1 MNLLLLEP
9 ADLQDNRQ
17 DNQQEPQAVITDTRR
32 LKHIH
37 QTLDLKI
44 GDSIKVGVRDGMK
57 GTALIAHI
65 ATDAVTLNQFM
76 LDTPPPAKL
85 PLTLVL
91 ALPRPLVL
99 RRLITDAVTMGVER
113 LVLLNSRCV
122 EKSYWQS
129 QVFDELQ
136 QIVVLGLEQAGDT
149 VAPIIELRP
158 RFRPFVEDE
167 LPALVQGKT
176 AIVAHPYATAV
187 APIGLT
193 TPCVLVVGAE
203 GGFIPFEIDLL
214 EKSGCQ
220 SVSLGQRILRTET
233 AVPLLIGRL
242 MG

>member
-1 MNLLLLEP
+1 MNLLLLEQD
-9 ADLQDNRQ
+9 DLLSD
-17 DNQQEPQAVITDTRR
+17 DDSHVESHQATITDARR

-37 QTLDLKI
+37 QTLNLKV
-44 GDSIKVGVRDGMK
+44 GDSIKVGVRDGLK
-57 GTALIAHI
+57 GTAQVAEITPESVSFSHL
-65 ATDAVTLNQFM
+65 V
-76 LDTPPPAKL
+76 LDTPPPAKI

-99 RRLITDAVTMGVER
+99 RRLIMDAVTMGVER

-167 LPALVQGKT
+167 LPALVEGKT
-176 AIVAHPYATAV
+176 AIVAHPYATTV

>member
-1 MNLLLLEP
+1 MNILLIEH
-9 ADLQDNRQ
+9 ADINGFEATL
-17 DNQQEPQAVITDTRR
+17 TDPRR

-37 QTLDLKI
+37 ETLKLKV
-44 GDSIKVGVRDGMK
+44 GDSIKIGVRDGLK
-57 GTALIAHI
+57 GNAQIVDISPERVVLG
-65 ATDAVTLNQFM
+65 DMQ
-76 LDTPPPAKL
+76 LDTPPPAKI

-99 RRLITDAVTMGVER
+99 RRLITDAVTMGVEH
-113 LVLLNSRCV
+113 LVLLNSRAV

-149 VAPIIELRP
+149 IAPIIELRP

-167 LPALVQGKT
+167 LPALVEGKT
-176 AIVAHPYATAV
+176 AVVAHPYATQV

>member
-9 ADLQDNRQ
+9 ADICD
-17 DNQQEPQAVITDTRR
+17 QQATLTDLRR

-37 QTLDLKI
+37 ETLKLKV
-44 GDSIKVGVRDGMK
+44 GDSIKIGVRDGWK
-57 GTALIAHI
+57 GSAQIAEI
-65 ATDAVTLNQFM
+65 TSERVVLSDMV
-76 LDTPPPAKL
+76 LDTQPPAKI

-113 LVLLNSRCV
+113 LVLLNSRAV

-136 QIVVLGLEQAGDT
+136 QLVVLGLEQAGDT
-149 VAPIIELRP
+149 IAPIIELRP

-167 LPALVQGKT
+167 LPALVEGKT
-176 AIVAHPYATAV
+176 AIVAHPYATQV

-193 TPCVLVVGAE
+193 SSCVLVVGAE

>member
-1 MNLLLLEP
+1 MNLLLLE
-9 ADLQDNRQ
+9 QDDFQ
-17 DNQQEPQAVITDTRR
+17 SDESHQTTITDARR

-37 QTLDLKI
+37 QTLNLTV
-44 GDSIKVGVRDGMK
+44 GDSIKVGVRDGLR
-57 GTALIAHI
+57 GTAQ
-65 ATDAVTLNQFM
+65 VTAITSDSVTFNNFV
-76 LDTPPPAKL
+76 LDTPPPAKI

-99 RRLITDAVTMGVER
+99 RRLIMDVVTMGVER

-129 QVFDELQ
+129 QVLDEMPH
-136 QIVVLGLEQAGDT
+136 IVTLGLEQAGDT
-149 VAPIIELRP
+149 VAPVIELRP

-176 AIVAHPYATAV
+176 ALVAHPYATAV

-193 TPCVLVVGAE
+193 TPCLLVVGAE

-214 EKSGCQ
+214 QKSGCQ

>member
-17 DNQQEPQAVITDTRR
+17 DQQHEPQAVITDTRR

-44 GDSIKVGVRDGMK
+44 GDSIKVGVRNGMK
-57 GTALIAHI
+57 GTAQIAQI
-65 ATDAVTLNQFM
+65 APDAVTLSQFV

-85 PLTLVL
+85 PLT
-91 ALPRPLVL
+91 
-99 RRLITDAVTMGVER
+99 TDAVTMGVER

-129 QVFDELQ
+129 QVFDELPQ
-136 QIVVLGLEQAGDT
+136 LVVLGLEQAGDT

-176 AIVAHPYATAV
+176 AIVAHPYATQA

-193 TPCVLVVGAE
+193 SPCVLVVGAE

-233 AVPLLIGRL
+233 AVPVLIGRL

>member
-1 MNLLLLEP
+1 MNLLLLEQD
-9 ADLQDNRQ
+9 DLQSDG
-17 DNQQEPQAVITDTRR
+17 TDHSAKMTDARR

-37 QTLDLKI
+37 HTLNLKV
-44 GDSIKVGVRDGMK
+44 GDSIKVGVRNGFK
-57 GTALIAHI
+57 GSAQVAEITPNSVSLSHL
-65 ATDAVTLNQFM
+65 V
-76 LDTPPPAKL
+76 LDTPPPAKI

-99 RRLITDAVTMGVER
+99 RRLMMDVVTMGVER
-113 LVLLNSRCV
+113 LVLVNSRCV

-129 QVFDELQ
+129 QVFDDMD
-136 QIVVLGLEQAGDT
+136 QIVTLGLEQAGDT
-149 VAPIIELRP
+149 VAPVIELRP

-176 AIVAHPYATAV
+176 GIVAHPYATEV

-193 TPCVLVVGAE
+193 TPCLLVVGAE

-242 MG
+242 MR

>member
-9 ADLQDNRQ
+9 SDIQDS
-17 DNQQEPQAVITDTRR
+17 QQEPQAVITDARR

-57 GTALIAHI
+57 GTAQIAHLAPDA
-65 ATDAVTLNQFM
+65 ATLSQFV

-99 RRLITDAVTMGVER
+99 KRLIMDAVTMGVER

-122 EKSYWQS
+122 EKSYWES
-129 QVFDELQ
+129 QVFDELPQ
-136 QIVVLGLEQAGDT
+136 LVVLGLEQAGDT
-149 VAPIIELRP
+149 VAPVIELRP

-176 AIVAHPYATAV
+176 AIVAHPYAMQA

-193 TPCVLVVGAE
+193 SPCVLVVGAE

-233 AVPLLIGRL
+233 AVPVLIGRL

>member
-1 MNLLLLEP
+1 M
-9 ADLQDNRQ
+9 
-17 DNQQEPQAVITDTRR
+17 
-32 LKHIH
+32 
-37 QTLDLKI
+37 
-44 GDSIKVGVRDGMK
+44 
-57 GTALIAHI
+57 
-65 ATDAVTLNQFM
+65 
-76 LDTPPPAKL
+76 
-85 PLTLVL
+85 
-91 ALPRPLVL
+91 
-99 RRLITDAVTMGVER
+99 
-113 LVLLNSRCV
+113 
-122 EKSYWQS
+122 
-129 QVFDELQ
+129 FDELQ

-149 VAPIIELRP
+149 VAPVIEVRP

-167 LPALVQGKT
+167 LPALVLGKT

>member
-9 ADLQDNRQ
+9 TDIQGSQPDQ
-17 DNQQEPQAVITDTRR
+17 QAVITDPRR
-32 LKHIH
+32 LKHIY
-37 QTLDLKI
+37 QTLDLKV
-44 GDSIKVGVRDGMK
+44 GDSIKVGVRHGLK
-57 GTALIAHI
+57 GIAQI
-65 ATDAVTLNQFM
+65 TEVTPDAVTLNQIV
-76 LDTPPPAKL
+76 LDMPPPAKL

-91 ALPRPLVL
+91 ALPRPIAL
-99 RRLITDAVTMGVER
+99 RRMIADIVTLGVER
-113 LVLLNSRCV
+113 LILLNSRRV

-129 QVFDELQ
+129 QVFDELEQ
-136 QIVVLGLEQAGDT
+136 LVLLGLEQAGDT
-149 VAPIIELRP
+149 IPPVIELKQ

-176 AIVAHPYATAV
+176 AIVAHPYATEV

-193 TPCVLVVGAE
+193 TPTVLVVGAE
-203 GGFIPFEIDLL
+203 GGFIPFEIELL

-233 AVPLLIGRL
+233 AVPVLIGRL